1 MSDMKNTVKLSGGRQ
16 HVAGHI
22 ARIVRNQNGQLV
34 VHVTGRD
41 KPIVDACV
49 SRCFPWSLPE
59 CYISIRN
66 KHGKEIAL
74 LKTLDEL
81 DPDSRK
87 IVQEEIRDKIFNPK
101 ITRIINHKR
110 EFGITS
116 IMAETDRGQVTFQIR
131 TRDDVRILSPT
142 RALFRDADGNTY
154 EVADLTVLDQA
165 TRKWLE
171 QYF

>member
-1 MSDMKNTVKLSGGRQ
+1 MTETVKSTGGRQ

-34 VHVTGRD
+34 VHVTGREE
-41 KPIVDACV
+41 PIVDARV

-59 CYISIRN
+59 CHVSIHD

-81 DPDSRK
+81 DTDSRK
-87 IVQEEIRDKIFNPK
+87 VVQEEIRDKIFNPK
-101 ITRIINHKR
+101 ITRIINHSR
-110 EFGITS
+110 EFDITS
-116 IMAETDRGQVTFQIR
+116 ITAETDRGQVTFQIR
-131 TRDDVRILSPT
+131 ARDDIRILSPT